1 MKASPVLLIGLGNPL
16 MGDEGIGWHLA
27 ERLREDPRL
36 PANVEV
42 ICGGTDLLRCANQ
55 FEGRRHVILVD
66 ALLDHGRPGEV
77 VVTRDC
83 FEDFAARQGHAHSL
97 SALQAVELLRAVTP
111 GLEAVRFT
119 LAAIRIA
126 KASVR
131 PELSAALAAG
141 IPQILDRL
149 LDQLKGGNG
158 RCA

>member
-42 ICGGTDLLRCANQ
+42 ICGGTDLLRCTNQ
-55 FEGRRHVILVD
+55 LEGRRHVILVD

-131 PELSAALAAG
+131 SELSAALAAE

>member
-27 ERLREDPRL
+27 ERLRGDPRL

-55 FEGRRHVILVD
+55 LEGRRHVILVD

-131 PELSAALAAG
+131 SELSAALAAE